1 MIRSNQHVVSKDANC
16 VANAEIKYVA
26 NAKTKTQLKLICQ
39 IFHFAYKIKQNFT
52 IWNVVKT
59 LEITPIFNGAADFGF
74 CPQLNV
80 WNCSANHT

>member
-1 MIRSNQHVVSKDANC
+1 MKH
-16 VANAEIKYVA
+16 VA
-26 NAKTKTQLKLICQ
+26 NAKTETQLKFICR
-39 IFHFAYKIKQNFT
+39 IFHFAYKMQRHFT

-59 LEITPIFNGAADFGF
+59 LEITPIFNGAAYLGF